1 MPGPFLDI
9 VTGLVTAVISG
20 GTVWLW
26 QRGSRTRRQ
35 RRKAAFF
42 GIKPGQAGLVV
53 MPRHW
58 QSPHAVARLD
68 VYALLDVGSLVDG
81 LGGRVEVRSAEEL
94 REGIGD
100 RTEFCIGGPDS
111 NPRTAAH
118 LASFVPGV
126 VFRPYSEVGRAVEI
140 VAGTDRFVREP
151 DEREFVIVARFRPA
165 GATHPVFVVSGQTA
179 ITNRAAIHFLR
190 QHYAELA
197 KTISTRGDFC
207 LILRVTS
214 PNIYGHEL
222 ASLEKDITAAAFQAA
237 GTPQLAPPSPAGE
250 G

>member
-1 MPGPFLDI
+1 MPGPVVDI
-9 VTGLVTAVISG
+9 VTGLVTAIISG

-35 RRKAAFF
+35 RKKAVFF
-42 GIKPGQAGLVV
+42 GVRSGQTGLVV

-58 QSPHAVARLD
+58 QSEHAVARLD

-126 VFRPYSEVGRAVEI
+126 VFRPFSDVGHAVEI
-140 VAGTDRFVREP
+140 VSGTDRFVRAP
-151 DEREFVIVARFRPA
+151 DEREFVIVAKFRPA
-165 GATHPVFVVSGQTA
+165 GTTHPVFVVSGQTA

-197 KTISTRGDFC
+197 KTFSVRGDFC
-207 LILRVTS
+207 LIIRVTS

-222 ASLEKDITAAAFQAA
+222 ASLEKDITATAFNTTNTA
-237 GTPQLAPPSPAGE
+237 QLAPPSPSME

>member
-1 MPGPFLDI
+1 MPGPVVDI
-9 VTGLVTAVISG
+9 VTGLVTAIISG

-26 QRGSRTRRQ
+26 QRGNRARRQ
-35 RRKAAFF
+35 RRKMAFF
-42 GIKPGQAGLVV
+42 GVRSGKTGLVV

-68 VYALLDVGSLVDG
+68 VYALLDIGSLVDE

-100 RTEFCIGGPDS
+100 RTEFCVGGPDS
-111 NPRTAAH
+111 NSRTAAH

-126 VFRPYSEVGRAVEI
+126 VFRPYRDVGAAVEI
-140 VAGTDRFVREP
+140 VSGTDRFVREP
-151 DEREFVIVARFRPA
+151 EKREFVIVAKFLPP

-179 ITNRAAIHFLR
+179 VTNRAAIHFLR

-197 KTISTRGDFC
+197 RMFSARGDFC
-207 LILRVTS
+207 LIIRVTS
-214 PNIYGHEL
+214 PDIYGHEL
-222 ASLEKDITAAAFQAA
+222 ASLEKDITATAFHT
-237 GTPQLAPPSPAGE
+237 TPQLAPPSPATE

>member
-1 MPGPFLDI
+1 MSGPVVDI

-20 GTVWLW
+20 GAVWLW
-26 QRGSRTRRQ
+26 QWGNQARRH

-42 GIKPGQAGLVV
+42 GIRPGRIGLVV

-68 VYALLDVGSLVDG
+68 VYALLDVGSLVDE
-81 LGGRVEVRSAEEL
+81 LGGGVEVRSAEEL

-126 VFRPYSEVGRAVEI
+126 VFRPYSEVGPATEI
-140 VAGTDRFVREP
+140 VSGTDRFVREP
-151 DEREFVIVARFRPA
+151 GEREFVIVAKFCPV
-165 GATHPVFVVSGQTA
+165 GATRPVFVVSGQTSV
-179 ITNRAAIHFLR
+179 TNRAAIHFLR
-190 QHYAELA
+190 QHYRELA
-197 KTISTRGDFC
+197 RTFSARGDFC
-207 LILRVTS
+207 LIIQVTS

-222 ASLEKDITAAAFQAA
+222 ASLAKDITPTAFHTTNTA
-237 GTPQLAPPSPAGE
+237 QLAPPSPTTE
-250 G
+250 S